1 MTRSRRSATSA
12 TLSSVLKGLVFVLL
26 VKLVVIGF
34 LFLDLPGRIA
44 SSVQPKPVAQEQ
56 VRETAPMALA
66 LAVEQAEQPQEPQA
80 APETQAPP
88 QDGAILP
95 RSQNSQS
102 LQAREEELRR
112 KEQSLQALEK
122 QIDEKLLRL
131 QKLETNLTQLITQ
144 AEEIK
149 DKKLRHLIDVYS
161 NMKAQQA
168 ATVIETL
175 NEDIAVKILAG
186 MRGRQAGEVLTYV
199 KAEKAARLTERLTKM
214 QVPFE

>member
-1 MTRSRRSATSA
+1 M
-12 TLSSVLKGLVFVLL
+12 LKGLIFILV
-26 VKLVVIGF
+26 VKLVVIGS
-34 LFLDLPGRIA
+34 LFLDLPGRLA
-44 SSVQPKPVAQEQ
+44 STVQQRTVILD
-56 VRETAPMALA
+56 RITETAPMAQA
-66 LAVEQAEQPQEPQA
+66 LAVEQQEQPQTTPADQ
-80 APETQAPP
+80 Q
-88 QDGAILP
+88 
-95 RSQNSQS
+95 SQNPQGDAVLPPSQDS
-102 LQAREEELRR
+102 QNLQSREEELRR
-112 KEQSLQALEK
+112 KEQSLQTLEK